1 MILTSALQFGR
12 VVVLS
17 GLAVTLV
24 AAHSIQTEA
33 SFTHL
38 LAKQCTF
45 ICICKQAESR
55 QHVLLYMFTLFIVGF
70 KSVAL
75 ES

>member
-1 MILTSALQFGR
+1 MQPLFLLCFTLTSALHFGG

-17 GLAVTLV
+17 SLAVTLV

-38 LAKQCTF
+38 LAKQCAF
-45 ICICKQAESR
+45 ICICKQTES
-55 QHVLLYMFTLFIVGF
+55 
-70 KSVAL
+70 
-75 ES
+75 